1 MYMYLYICACVC
13 VKICQIIYE
22 HTDMHIQKQYMRS
35 ALKDYDNAVLQYTL
49 LILWALYSTSR

>member
-1 MYMYLYICACVC
+1 MYLYICACVC